1 MDASEI
7 RENDNDG
14 FPFLWDEIKIPIQY
28 GSNYNKAFTIIE
40 EVGRKTSQE
49 LIVKSKAV
57 WEQMQTK
64 FRVEDVHVEPIV
76 NMIAHDAYVE
86 FTLRYIVEHERLK
99 RTKVKLFT
107 KILKEIINT
116 NGEIRFASTV
126 FSIKKPFW

>member
-7 RENDNDG
+7 RGNDNDG

-64 FRVEDVHVEPIV
+64 FRVEDVHLEPIV

-86 FTLRYIVEHERLK
+86 FTLRYIVEHERIK

-107 KILKEIINT
+107 KILKQIINT

>member
-7 RENDNDG
+7 RGNDNDG

-49 LIVKSKAV
+49 LVVKSNAV
-57 WEQMQTK
+57 WEQLQTK

-86 FTLRYIVEHERLK
+86 FTLRYIVEHERIK
-99 RTKVKLFT
+99 RTKVKLFA